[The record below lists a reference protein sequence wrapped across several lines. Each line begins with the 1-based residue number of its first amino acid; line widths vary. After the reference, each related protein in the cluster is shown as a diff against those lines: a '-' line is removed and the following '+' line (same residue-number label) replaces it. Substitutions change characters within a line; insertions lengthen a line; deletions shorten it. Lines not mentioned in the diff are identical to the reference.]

1 MEYTAE
7 LFAKFLTKLGTL
19 DKDIRSTLSA
29 ADSMISTRESK
40 EQSEWHDVQ
49 GKLSQVQS
57 LRVSKSKA
65 VLTSYHSSMEGILS
79 KEIGIKKEYFTRLQK
94 CKEVLSLIA
103 SAENSITD
111 KGTYDSAKVGQSNA
125 VSISVDELI
134 AGKIDFI
141 GLACA
146 VNTTIRDGKK
156 KEISVASS
164 QLYSICR
171 YAEQILNQERASLLS
186 NISSNKD
193 RVRSEFNHAG
203 EIAHRNMENEW
214 SDSIAKLNEISAS
227 FAQQRISS
235 REKTKAAES
244 SAVSGK
250 RGQLEKII
258 ARFCSEFNPDELR
271 DEYIRLYELEP
282 SFVNF
287 ECAKDMP
294 QNLYLS
300 TLEYDILD
308 WNLCDYTKEFLDQYF
323 YFMYRDGRL
332 YVPNCAQFD
341 SKFNYLFRYKE
352 SNRTKV
358 VEDARDLGMRIFMML
373 PPGKAKFTFVDPV
386 KLGDSFALF
395 NNLVDT
401 DDQVSEVING
411 KIWSDPKDVE
421 EKLRIMTDHISNV
434 TQRCLQGKYDNI
446 FEYNKIAEQNAE
458 AYQIICL
465 MDYPAGMTEQS
476 LGLLE
481 QIIASGPKC
490 GVFTIIYRN
499 EDQFIKI
506 PERSRPLIEN
516 VERGFQNFD
525 YSADGS
531 SVYYAD
537 NSVKGRKL
545 IWKGFEMPQM
555 DKMEGILSA
564 LKAGIKS
571 ADKIV
576 VDFAKIVHPDE
587 KEWFKGDCSEELSIP
602 IGVHGANIVQNLRF
616 GIGGSHHALVAGQTG
631 SGKSSLLHTII
642 MSALIKYPA
651 DQLQIFLVD
660 FKRGVEFKI
669 YANYSL
675 ENFKVIAIE
684 SEREFG
690 CSVLEYLDRE
700 QSKRA
705 DLFKGINVDNVNDYR
720 IKSGKK
726 LPRILLIIDE
736 FHVLFSKDTNDSM
749 SKHSSAYLE
758 QIIRQGRAFGI
769 HVILASQTMDN
780 IGGIS
785 NGVWGQVGVR
795 IALKCPKSDAKFVLG
810 NDNDGVDLLSAENP
824 GQAVYNSDCGNII
837 ANTIFRVAYIE
848 QDEQDKYLSYISE
861 KMPRFGYP
869 ETRIMLSNVE
879 DNIYNPFQRFCNGE
893 KVDFEENKLM
903 VGEALKL
910 VNNMRMRFQHKTG
923 SNLLVIGNDEQ
934 KARTMFCFAALS
946 MVLHVLSKNGYQ
958 KPDNQVIY
966 LFDYAP
972 IEEYEERDVLKEV
985 ADQLKDYI
993 RYIPFDDANDEFK
1006 KLYDSLSRREKG
1018 IEEISDAYML
1028 VYGLQ
1033 RARDLRSNNVYQ
1045 NKVSMDEF
1053 DEFGGNVAQQ
1063 LTVKPHEMFLNLLQ
1077 RGSSVGINALVWEDN
1092 FKVFMAHYASML
1104 SSFDMRVAFTMSDE
1118 DSINFIEEPD
1128 GSKIR
1133 ENGAVY
1139 SYNGN
1144 QKFRP
1149 YKTPD
1154 KSWLKI
1160 VCERIKEYK

>member
-7 LFAKFLTKLGTL
+7 LFVNFLNKLSSL
-19 DKDIRSTLSA
+19 DKEVKSVLAA
-29 ADSMISTRESK
+29 ADKQIASREATEKKEWTAVRNRLEQTTKNMIS
-40 EQSEWHDVQ
+40 
-49 GKLSQVQS
+49 
-57 LRVSKSKA
+57 KSNSICS
-65 VLTSYHSSMEGILS
+65 SYRKGMDNVYANDIEDKKGI
-79 KEIGIKKEYFTRLQK
+79 FTRLQK
-94 CKEVLSLIA
+94 CKNILSLII
-103 SAENSITD
+103 SAENSITN
-111 KGTYDSAKVGQSNA
+111 KAEYNSVKTSQTHPVN
-125 VSISVDELI
+125 ITVDELI
-134 AGKIDFI
+134 AGKADFI
-141 GLACA
+141 ELAQN
-146 VNTTIRDGKK
+146 VNNAISDGKK
-156 KEISVASS
+156 KEIATVSS
-164 QLYSICR
+164 QLYCLCR
-171 YAEQILNQERASLLS
+171 NAEQLLNQEVANLRTLKAG
-186 NISSNKD
+186 NKD
-193 RVRSEFNHAG
+193 RIQANYGSVG
-203 EIAHRNMENEW
+203 
-214 SDSIAKLNEISAS
+214 
-227 FAQQRISS
+227 
-235 REKTKAAES
+235 ES
-244 SAVSGK
+244 SHRDMEMAWNSAMKEFDEMSLEFTKQSKYSCKTTKETEETVASGK
-250 RGQLEKII
+250 HKQLERII
-258 ARFCSEFNPDELR
+258 NRFCLEFNPDELR
-271 DEYIRLYELEP
+271 DEYIRLYEFEP
-282 SFVNF
+282 SFINY

-300 TLEYDILD
+300 TLEYDISD
-308 WNLCDYTKEFLDQYF
+308 WELCAYTKEFLNQYF
-323 YFMYRDGRL
+323 YFMYRDGRM
-332 YVPNCAQFD
+332 YIPNCAQFD
-341 SKFNYLFRYKE
+341 SRFNYLFRYKE

-446 FEYNKIAEQNAE
+446 FEYNKVAEQNAE

-490 GVFTIIYRN
+490 GVFTVIYRN

-516 VERGFQNFD
+516 VERGFQCFD

-531 SVYYAD
+531 SVHYAD
-537 NSVKGRKL
+537 SAVKGKKL

-555 DKMEGILSA
+555 NKMEGILNT
-564 LKAGIKS
+564 LKSGIKS

-576 VDFAKIVHPDE
+576 VDFAKIVPNRD
-587 KEWFKGDCSEELSIP
+587 EWFKGDCSEELSIP

-642 MSALIKYPA
+642 MSSLIKYPA

-720 IKSGKK
+720 AKSGKK

-769 HVILASQTMDN
+769 HVILASQTMAN

-903 VGEALKL
+903 VGESLKL
-910 VNNMRMRFQHKTG
+910 VNNMRMRFRNKAG

-934 KARTMFCFAALS
+934 KARTMFCFATLS
-946 MVLHVLSKNGYQ
+946 MVLHVLSKNGYI
-958 KPDNQVIY
+958 KPKNPVIY

-972 IEEYEERDVLKEV
+972 IEEYEERDILKEV

-993 RYIPFDDANDEFK
+993 QYIPFDDANDEFK
-1006 KLYDSLSRREKG
+1006 KLYDSLGRREKG
-1018 IEEISDAYML
+1018 IEEISDSYML

-1033 RARDLRSNNVYQ
+1033 RARELRSNNVYQ
-1045 NKVSMDEF
+1045 NKVAMDEF
-1053 DEFGGNVAQQ
+1053 DEFGGNVTQQ

-1077 RGSSVGINALVWEDN
+1077 RGASVGINALVWEDN

-1149 YKTPD
+1149 YKMPD
-1154 KSWLKI
+1154 KSWLKTI
-1160 VCERIKEYK
+1160 CERIKEYK

>member
-7 LFAKFLTKLGTL
+7 LFAGFLTKLGSL
-19 DKDIRSTLSA
+19 DKDVRSTLSA
-29 ADSMISTRESK
+29 ADSMISSRDSK
-40 EQSEWHDVQ
+40 EQSEWHEVQ
-49 GKLSQVQS
+49 NRLAQVQS
-57 LRVSKSKA
+57 SCVSKSKS
-65 VLTSYHSSMEGILS
+65 VLTNYQSNIDTILS
-79 KEIGIKKEYFTRLQK
+79 NDISSKKGYFTRLQK

-103 SAENSITD
+103 SAENSITN
-111 KGTYDSAKVGQSNA
+111 KTGYDASKESQSHQIN
-125 VSISVDELI
+125 ITVDDLI
-134 AGKIDFI
+134 AGKADFI
-141 GLACA
+141 GLANA
-146 VNTTIRDGKK
+146 VNIAIRDGKK
-156 KEISVASS
+156 KEISVACS
-164 QLYSICR
+164 QLYSLCR
-171 YAEQILNQERASLLS
+171 YAEQILNQEKSSLLS
-186 NISSNKD
+186 YISGNKD
-193 RVRSEFNHAG
+193 SVRSEFQNAG
-203 EIAHRNMENEW
+203 EASHRSMEDEW
-214 SDSIAKLNEISAS
+214 EASVRKLNEMSAS
-227 FAQQRISS
+227 FAQQKEAS
-235 REKTKAAES
+235 RAKTEAAEE
-244 SAVSGK
+244 AAISGK
-250 RGQLEKII
+250 KSQLDKIVE
-258 ARFCSEFNPDELR
+258 RFCSEFNPDELR
-271 DEYIRLYELEP
+271 DEYIRLYALEP

-300 TLEYDILD
+300 TLEYDVSD
-308 WNLCDYTKEFLDQYF
+308 WNLCEYTKEILDQYF
-323 YFMYRDGRL
+323 YFMYREGRL
-332 YVPNCAQFD
+332 YIPNCAQFD

-358 VEDARDLGMRIFMML
+358 VEDARNLGMRIFMML

-516 VERGFQNFD
+516 VERGFQFFD
-525 YSADGS
+525 YSPDGS
-531 SVYYAD
+531 IVNYAD
-537 NSVKGRKL
+537 NSVKGRKM

-564 LKAGIKS
+564 LKSGIKS

-576 VDFAKIVHPDE
+576 VDFAKIVPD
-587 KEWFKGDCSEELSIP
+587 KDEWFKGDCSEELSIP
-602 IGVHGANIVQNLRF
+602 IGVHGANIIQNLRF

-720 IKSGKK
+720 AKSGKK

-749 SKHSSAYLE
+749 SKHSSVYLE

-769 HVILASQTMDN
+769 HVILASQTMAN

-861 KMPRFGYP
+861 NMPRFGYP

-893 KVDFEENKLM
+893 EVDFEENKLM

-910 VNNMRMRFQHKTG
+910 VNNMRMRFRNKTG

-934 KARTMFCFAALS
+934 KARTMFCFAVLS
-946 MVLHVLSKNGYQ
+946 MALHVLSKNGYK
-958 KPDNQVIY
+958 KPQNQVIY

-1018 IEEISDAYML
+1018 LEEISDAYML

-1063 LTVKPHEMFLNLLQ
+1063 LTVKPHEMFMNLLQ
-1077 RGSSVGINALVWEDN
+1077 RGASVGINGLVWEDN

-1154 KSWLKI
+1154 KSWLKK

>member
-7 LFAKFLTKLGTL
+7 LFIKFLNKLEAL
-19 DKDIRSTLSA
+19 DKDIRATFSK
-29 ADSMISTRESK
+29 ADSVVLARESK
-40 EQSEWHDVQ
+40 EQSEWHEVQ
-49 GKLSQVQS
+49 NRLSQVQS
-57 LRVSKSKA
+57 LRVSKSKNI
-65 VLTSYHSSMEGILS
+65 LTNYCNNVEEILS
-79 KEIGIKKEYFTRLQK
+79 KEISDKRSYFVRLQK
-94 CKEVLSLIA
+94 CKEVLSLII
-103 SAENSITD
+103 SSENSITNKD
-111 KGTYDSAKVGQSNA
+111 VYDSSKMSQSHQVN
-125 VSISVDELI
+125 SSVDDLI
-134 AGKIDFI
+134 NGKIDFI
-141 GLACA
+141 GMAYD
-146 VNTTIRDGKK
+146 VNTAIRDGKK
-156 KEISVASS
+156 KEILAASS
-164 QLYSICR
+164 SFFCTCR
-171 YAEQILNQERASLLS
+171 YAEQILTQEKASILS
-186 NISSNKD
+186 SISGN
-193 RVRSEFNHAG
+193 RNNVRKEYSAAG
-203 EIAHRNMENEW
+203 ENAHRSMEKEW
-214 SDSIAKLNEISAS
+214 ETSFEKFKELSVS
-227 FAQQRISS
+227 FAQQKEAS
-235 REKTKAAES
+235 REKTKATEVEAI
-244 SAVSGK
+244 SAK
-250 RGQLEKII
+250 EYQLKEII
-258 ARFCSEFNPDELR
+258 DCFCLEFKPDELR
-271 DEYIRLYELEP
+271 DEYIRLYKSEP
-282 SFVNF
+282 SVVDFK
-287 ECAKDMP
+287 CAKNMP
-294 QNLYLS
+294 QSLYLS
-300 TLEYDILD
+300 TLEYDISE
-308 WNLCDYTKEFLDQYF
+308 WKICDYTKEFLDKYF
-323 YFMYRDGRL
+323 YFMYKDGRV

-341 SKFNYLFRYKE
+341 SKFNYLFRYKD
-352 SNRTKV
+352 SHRNKV
-358 VEDARDLGMRIFMML
+358 VEDARNLGMRIFMML
-373 PPGKAKFTFVDPV
+373 PPGKVKFTFVDPV

-395 NNLVDT
+395 NNLVDI

-411 KIWSDPKDVE
+411 KIWSAPKDIE

-446 FEYNKIAEQNAE
+446 FEYNKIAGQNAE

-465 MDYPAGMTEQS
+465 MDYPAGITEPS
-476 LGLLE
+476 LSLLE

-499 EDQFIKI
+499 EDQFVKI
-506 PERSRPLIEN
+506 PERSWPLIEN
-516 VERGFQNFD
+516 VEKEFQCFD
-525 YSADGS
+525 YSTDGL
-531 SVYYAD
+531 SVHYAD
-537 NSVKGRKL
+537 NAVKGKKL
-545 IWKGFEMPQM
+545 IWKGFEMPRM
-555 DKMEGILSA
+555 DRIEGILGI

-576 VDFAKIVHPDE
+576 VDFAKIAPPKD
-587 KEWFKGDCSEELSIP
+587 EWFKGDCSGELSIP
-602 IGVHGANIVQNLRF
+602 IGVHGANIIQNLRF

-705 DLFKGINVDNVNDYR
+705 DLFKGVNVDNVYDYR
-720 IKSGKK
+720 TKSGKK

-769 HVILASQTMDN
+769 HVILASQTMSN

-824 GQAVYNSDCGNII
+824 GQAVYNSDCGNVI

-861 KMPRFGYP
+861 NMPRFGYP

-879 DNIYNPFQRFCNGE
+879 DNIYSPFQRFRNGE

-903 VGEALKL
+903 VGESLKL
-910 VNNMRMRFQHKTG
+910 VNNMKMRFRNKAG
-923 SNLLVIGNDEQ
+923 SNLLVIGNDEK
-934 KARTMFCFAALS
+934 KARTLFGFATLS
-946 MVLHVLSKNGYQ
+946 MVLHVLFKNGYR
-958 KPDNQVIY
+958 KPEKQTIY

-972 IEEYEERDVLKEV
+972 IEEFGERDVLKEI

-993 RYIPFDDANDEFK
+993 RYIPFDDTNDEFK
-1006 KLYDSLSRREKG
+1006 MLYDSLSRREKG
-1018 IEEISDAYML
+1018 IEKISDTYML

-1033 RARDLRSNNVYQ
+1033 RARELRSNNVYQ
-1045 NKVSMDEF
+1045 NKMSIDEF
-1053 DEFGGNVAQQ
+1053 DEFGGNVTQQ

-1077 RGSSVGINALVWEDN
+1077 RGSAVGINALVWEDN
-1092 FKVFMAHYASML
+1092 FKVFMAHYANML
-1104 SSFDMRVAFTMSDE
+1104 SAFDMRVAFTMSDE

-1128 GSKIR
+1128 GSKIH

-1149 YKTPD
+1149 YKIPN
-1154 KSWLKI
+1154 KSWVREI
-1160 VCERIKEYK
+1160 CEKIKEYK